1 MMVPILG
8 FVATL
13 TAEPTSAPVVGLN
26 RSAFEELQ
34 LRAHIEVP
42 SYTSREM
49 FEPVSVMVRV
59 TDAVD
64 MSMSVTVLDPLPTN
78 KWPLTITA
86 APGFAPTE
94 MGDPTIAPV
103 DGLIRSTLWE
113 LHSTTHTYVPS

>member
-1 MMVPILG
+1 MVPILG

-13 TAEPTSAPVVGLN
+13 TGEPTSAPVDGLN

-34 LRAHIEVP
+34 LMAQIDVP

-64 MSMSVTVLDPLPTN
+64 MSMSVTVLEPLPTN
-78 KWPLTITA
+78 K
-86 APGFAPTE
+86 
-94 MGDPTIAPV
+94 
-103 DGLIRSTLWE
+103 
-113 LHSTTHTYVPS
+113 